1 MMHHEKST
9 VPVMQTEKEIEEEAG
24 KQGKREKEIEMVG
37 KFNTSITSYQSSI
50 FRITTLKQDFDSQ
63 PEILC

>member
-9 VPVMQTEKEIEEEAG
+9 VPVMQTEKEIEEEA
-24 KQGKREKEIEMVG
+24 REKEIEMVG

>member
-9 VPVMQTEKEIEEEAG
+9 VPVMQTEKEIEEEA
-24 KQGKREKEIEMVG
+24 REKEIEMVG

-50 FRITTLKQDFDSQ
+50 FRIKTLKQDFDSQ